1 MVEHPKSKSTE
12 GFYRPDRSPCTL
24 LIVVVALSDE
34 PLNMALG
41 AIAVVLLI
49 VVEQK
54 NSFKKS
60 NSYVSRKIASIRNKA
75 LYVHEFALGPKLFQE

>member
-1 MVEHPKSKSTE
+1 
-12 GFYRPDRSPCTL
+12 
-24 LIVVVALSDE
+24 
-34 PLNMALG
+34 MALG

-75 LYVHEFALGPKLFQE
+75 LYVHEFALGPKSFQE

>member
-1 MVEHPKSKSTE
+1 MKSPSI
-12 GFYRPDRSPCTL
+12 YYTL

-54 NSFKKS
+54 NSFKRS
-60 NSYVSRKIASIRNKA
+60 N
-75 LYVHEFALGPKLFQE
+75 

>member
-1 MVEHPKSKSTE
+1 
-12 GFYRPDRSPCTL
+12 
-24 LIVVVALSDE
+24 
-34 PLNMALG
+34 MALG

-75 LYVHEFALGPKLFQE
+75 LYVHEFGLSSGPISSASEGKDFRLRSPLTSAA

>member
-1 MVEHPKSKSTE
+1 
-12 GFYRPDRSPCTL
+12 
-24 LIVVVALSDE
+24 
-34 PLNMALG
+34 MALG

-60 NSYVSRKIASIRNKA
+60 NSYVSRRIASIRNKA
-75 LYVHEFALGPKLFQE
+75 LYVHEFGLSSGPISSEGEDFRLRRRSPLTSAA

>member
-1 MVEHPKSKSTE
+1 
-12 GFYRPDRSPCTL
+12 
-24 LIVVVALSDE
+24 
-34 PLNMALG
+34 MALG

-75 LYVHEFALGPKLFQE
+75 LYVHEFGRLRTHLVGREGFSSPQSTNVGRVRRNDTWRG

>member
-1 MVEHPKSKSTE
+1 
-12 GFYRPDRSPCTL
+12 
-24 LIVVVALSDE
+24 
-34 PLNMALG
+34 MALG

-75 LYVHEFALGPKLFQE
+75 LYVHEFGSGRISSEGKDFRLRRRSPLTSAA

>member
-1 MVEHPKSKSTE
+1 
-12 GFYRPDRSPCTL
+12 
-24 LIVVVALSDE
+24 
-34 PLNMALG
+34 MALG

-75 LYVHEFALGPKLFQE
+75 LYVHEFALGRISL